1 MPSHLSARP
10 AGENRCGEGQRG
22 PRGHVLYVVDS
33 LDVGGTETQMV
44 QVARRLGSYGYEVT
58 VACLRAGGPLTEA
71 LAEKGIRI
79 LEFPKR
85 RSMLSFAAVYQ
96 LLRLVRHLRRE
107 GIGVVHAHDLWAN
120 LMGVP
125 AAWLARTP
133 VILASQRNLAHV
145 DWYTPFR
152 RKLLRVIFR
161 LSTAVIANSAAV
173 RALLLEKF
181 RVPADKVHVFH
192 NGVDLDRFDD
202 VERDRQ
208 KIDSRLSEETKL
220 VVHIANMNSE
230 VKGQAVLIE
239 AARTVCTAIPLAR
252 FVLVGDGPLRGV
264 YERRVKELEL
274 EDRVL
279 FLGRRQDIA
288 EILACGD
295 LFAFPSFAEGMP
307 NSVLEAGASG
317 LPIVATPV
325 GGIPEIVTHE
335 RTGLLVPPRDP
346 EALAAAILRVLED
359 PGLASSLSRACQ
371 TWVRSQFSFD
381 RLIRD
386 LSGIYDGQ
394 KGTQ

>member
-1 MPSHLSARP
+1 
-10 AGENRCGEGQRG
+10 
-22 PRGHVLYVVDS
+22 
-33 LDVGGTETQMV
+33 
-44 QVARRLGSYGYEVT
+44 
-58 VACLRAGGPLTEA
+58 
-71 LAEKGIRI
+71 
-79 LEFPKR
+79 
-85 RSMLSFAAVYQ
+85 
-96 LLRLVRHLRRE
+96 
-107 GIGVVHAHDLWAN
+107 
-120 LMGVP
+120 MGVP